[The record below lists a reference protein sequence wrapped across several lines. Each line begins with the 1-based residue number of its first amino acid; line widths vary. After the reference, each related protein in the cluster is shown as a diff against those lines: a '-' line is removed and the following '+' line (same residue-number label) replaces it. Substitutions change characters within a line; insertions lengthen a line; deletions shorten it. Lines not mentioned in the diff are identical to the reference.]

1 MRLIRV
7 LPAALILFSP
17 VYAFAQPTS
26 VFAPGQE
33 ATEYVSRTD
42 YFSINF
48 VGQPTVRDITYP
60 TEYRI
65 TLPARVYTSVV
76 GKNTYSITVVDYRD
90 AMKIHAARNDKCAE
104 DAGANK
110 PGLTPQQ
117 RRDAVGDAC
126 QDDGPE
132 EMHGAIVYATWNL
145 VQKATKVT
153 HLADYNTD
161 VVQGNEVHIIN
172 PDESRTY
179 ATIHMHENRLYITQA
194 TVPKNAPAANWFQI
208 SLRFLDAQYN
218 PVRYTWDGFVMYA
231 NGRPTP
237 RAGQGGGGQRG
248 QQGGQG
254 AQGQGQGRQGGQ
266 GAGQG
271 QPGR

>member
-1 MRLIRV
+1 MRLIR
-7 LPAALILFSP
+7 LIPAALILLSP
-17 VYAFAQPTS
+17 VCASAQAPS
-26 VFAPGQE
+26 IFAPGQE
-33 ATEYVSRTD
+33 ATDYVNRAD

-48 VGQPTVRDITYP
+48 IGQPTVREITYP

-65 TLPARVYTSVV
+65 SLPGRVYTSVV
-76 GKNTYSITVVDYRD
+76 GRNTYTVTVVDYRD
-90 AMKIHAARNDKCAE
+90 AVKIHEARNAKCAE

-110 PGLTPQQ
+110 PGLTQQQ
-117 RRDAVGDAC
+117 RRDAVGDSC

-132 EMHGAIVYATWNL
+132 EMHGAIVYATWNFI
-145 VQKATKVT
+145 QKAAKVT

-161 VVQGNEVHIIN
+161 LVQGNEIHVIN

-194 TVPKNAPAANWFQI
+194 TVPKGAPAANWFQI

-218 PVRYTWDGFVMYA
+218 AVRYTWDGFQLYA

-237 RAGQGGGGQRG
+237 RTGQGGGGQ
-248 QQGGQG
+248 GGQG
-254 AQGQGQGRQGGQ
+254 QGGQGQGRQGG
-266 GAGQG
+266 GRGQV
-271 QPGR
+271 QPQ

>member
-1 MRLIRV
+1 MRLIRL
-7 LPAALILFSP
+7 LPAALILLSP
-17 VYAFAQPTS
+17 VHAFAQVTS

-33 ATEYVSRTD
+33 ATEYVSKAD
-42 YFSINF
+42 YFSIDF
-48 VGQPTVRDITYP
+48 VGQPTVRDFTYS

-65 TLPARVYTSVV
+65 SLPARVYTSVV
-76 GKNTYSITVVDYRD
+76 GKNTYSETVVDYRD

-117 RRDAVGDAC
+117 KRDAVGDAC

-145 VQKATKVT
+145 IQKATKVT

-218 PVRYTWDGFVMYA
+218 PVRYTWEGFQLYA
-231 NGRPTP
+231 NGRPTA
-237 RAGQGGGGQRG
+237 RAGQGGGG
-248 QQGGQG
+248 QGGQG
-254 AQGQGQGRQGGQ
+254 AQGQGRQGGQGRGGQ